1 MGQLSETGALKLARL
16 NLPMVDR
23 VILTE
28 AHCGWLRPE
37 LVRAGHA
44 RMPLGPILENR

>member
-37 LVRAGHA
+37 LQRVPIIVVRT
-44 RMPLGPILENR
+44 PNV